1 VGLDVAGVVMTL
13 GRRLAADRVAR
24 YRNNIVLYGIVV
36 ALVLTLAACEDFKK
50 NFLCRP
56 DGHCVNAPDGGHG
69 IGP

>member
-1 VGLDVAGVVMTL
+1 VGLDVGGVVMTL

-24 YRNNIVLYGIVV
+24 YRNNIVLYRIVV
-36 ALVLTLAACEDFKK
+36 ALVLTLTACEDFKK